1 MASDPGARRA
11 EGRLTRKGVQTQQR
25 IVAAAADLIL
35 QQGVAGT
42 TLDDVRAEAGV
53 SSSQIYHYFAD
64 KEALV
69 RAVVDYRAQTVVGE
83 IHEPMLAAIEGI
95 DGLRAWRDK
104 IVSIQ
109 EDAGCQGGCPLGSL
123 GSELAELDHVARD
136 DVAAGCSRWEAAIR
150 ACLQGMRDRGQLVRT
165 ADPGQ
170 LAPAMLAAL
179 QGGLLLAQIERSVRP
194 LAAALDVM
202 ISLIDSLAP
211 PQQLSDDP
219 AGQGAVSGDR

>member
-1 MASDPGARRA
+1 MASDSGARRA
-11 EGRLTRKGVQTQQR
+11 EGGRTRKGVQTRQR

-35 QQGVAGT
+35 EQGVAGT

-69 RAVVDYRAQTVVGE
+69 RAVVDYRAQTVVGD

-109 EDAGCQGGCPLGSL
+109 EDVGCQGGCPLGSL

-136 DVAAGCSRWEAAIR
+136 DVAAGCIRWEAAIR
-150 ACLQGMRDRGQLVRT
+150 ACLQGMRDRGQLVPA

-170 LAPAMLAAL
+170 LATAMHAAL
-179 QGGLLLAQIERSVRP
+179 QGGLLLAQIERNTRP

-202 ISLIDSLAP
+202 ISLTESLAP
-211 PQQLSDDP
+211 SAQPDGLSGP
-219 AGQGAVSGDR
+219 AGRSEHL

>member
-11 EGRLTRKGVQTQQR
+11 EGGRTRKGAQTRQR
-25 IVAAAADLIL
+25 IVAAAAGLIL

-42 TLDDVRAEAGV
+42 TLDDVRAGAGV

-83 IHEPMLAAIEGI
+83 THEPMLAAIEGI
-95 DGLRAWRDK
+95 DGLRAWRDT

-123 GSELAELDHVARD
+123 GSELAELDH
-136 DVAAGCSRWEAAIR
+136 
-150 ACLQGMRDRGQLVRT
+150 
-165 ADPGQ
+165 
-170 LAPAMLAAL
+170 
-179 QGGLLLAQIERSVRP
+179 
-194 LAAALDVM
+194 AALDVM
-202 ISLIDSLAP
+202 ITLTESLAP
-211 PQQLSDDP
+211 PVQQPGDP
-219 AGQGAVSGDR
+219 AS

>member
-1 MASDPGARRA
+1 MASDPSARRA
-11 EGRLTRKGVQTQQR
+11 DGGLTRKGAQTRQR
-25 IVAAAADLIL
+25 IVAAAAGLIL
-35 QQGVAGT
+35 ARGVAGT

-69 RAVVDYRAQTVVGE
+69 RAVVDYRAQNVVGE
-83 IHEPMLAAIEGI
+83 IHEPMLTAIEGI

-104 IVSIQ
+104 IVSVQ
-109 EDAGCQGGCPLGSL
+109 QDVGCQGGCPLGSL
-123 GSELAELDHVARD
+123 GSELAELDHIARY

-150 ACLQGMRDRGQLVRT
+150 TCLQRMRDRGQLAPA
-165 ADPGQ
+165 ADPAQ
-170 LAPAMLAAL
+170 LATAILAAL

-202 ISLIDSLAP
+202 ISLTESLAP
-211 PQQLSDDP
+211 PPQPPNDP
-219 AGQGAVSGDR
+219 AGQGD

>member
-1 MASDPGARRA
+1 MASDPSARRT
-11 EGRLTRKGVQTQQR
+11 ESGLTRKGTQTRQR
-25 IVAAAADLIL
+25 IVAAAAGLIL
-35 QQGVAGT
+35 AQGVAAT

-69 RAVVDYRAQTVVGE
+69 RAVVDYRAQTLVGE
-83 IHEPMLAAIEGI
+83 THEPMLAAIEGI
-95 DGLRAWRDK
+95 DGLRAWRDT
-104 IVSIQ
+104 IVSIT

-123 GSELAELDHVARD
+123 GSELAELDHVARH

-150 ACLQGMRDRGQLVRT
+150 ACLQGMRDRGQLVPA

-170 LAPAMLAAL
+170 LATAMLAAL

-202 ISLIDSLAP
+202 ISLTESLAP
-211 PQQLSDDP
+211 PPQPTGDP
-219 AGQGAVSGDR
+219 AGYSG

>member
-1 MASDPGARRA
+1 MPRKTPGPRQA
-11 EGRLTRKGVQTQQR
+11 LTRKGQQTRLR

-35 QQGVAGT
+35 ARGVAGT

-69 RAVVDYRAQTVVGE
+69 RAVVDYRTQTLVGE
-83 IHEPMLAAIEGI
+83 IHEPALAAIEGI
-95 DGLRAWRDK
+95 DGLRAWRDT

-109 EDAGCQGGCPLGSL
+109 RAADCAGGCPLGSL
-123 GSELAELDHVARD
+123 GSELAELDHVARC
-136 DVAAGCSRWEAAIR
+136 DVAAGMARWEAAIS
-150 ACLQGMRDRGQLVRT
+150 ACLSGMRDRGQLIPA

-170 LAPAMLAAL
+170 LAIAILAAL
-179 QGGLLLAQIERSVRP
+179 QGGLALAQVERDVRP

-202 ISLIDSLAP
+202 LSLVASLAP
-211 PQQLSDDP
+211 
-219 AGQGAVSGDR
+219 GARPVET

>member
-1 MASDPGARRA
+1 MPSTAPGSKPAVT
-11 EGRLTRKGVQTQQR
+11 LTRKGHQTRQR

-35 QQGVAGT
+35 RHGVART

-83 IHEPMLAAIEGI
+83 IHEPALAAIDGI
-95 DGLRAWRDK
+95 EGLRAWRDM

-109 EDAGCQGGCPLGSL
+109 RGAHCQGGCPLGSL
-123 GSELAELDHVARD
+123 GSELAELDHAARR
-136 DVAAGCSRWEAAIR
+136 DVAAGYARWEAAIS
-150 ACLQGMRDRGQLVRT
+150 ACLAGMRDRGQLSAT
-165 ADPGQ
+165 ADAGQ
-170 LAPAMLAAL
+170 LASALLAAL
-179 QGGLLLAQIERSVRP
+179 QGGLLLSKVQRDVRP

-202 ISLIDSLAP
+202 ISLIASLAP
-211 PQQLSDDP
+211 
-219 AGQGAVSGDR
+219 AG